1 MPWRRGQASVV
12 GQLVEWEVWV
22 ELVVRS
28 EGRLHVF
35 LPMLD
40 RGVDGLVHRLD
51 DERWIPVQVKGR
63 STLRNGS
70 LQITVPVGS
79 MVDPD
84 AIVIGAFLD
93 DDHLGP
99 FVLVVI
105 EREFRRLATRGT
117 RLGVPVLAAQ
127 VSMVLGRRSRWARHV
142 FPRELMA
149 EAMLAGVKPTV
160 RVPPLPLRRQGR
172 VARAVGFR
180 GEVEVIRRL
189 AETNELT
196 IYRPFPDL
204 ETAEV
209 VVLHEKSRRVLG
221 IQVKTIGV
229 DKRHSQNT
237 IDIDMAS
244 FRPSETT
251 SIVVVAWD
259 RDEDTFR
266 DQCLL
271 IPSLEVGRI
280 AEVKRGHLRFA
291 FNPRPEH
298 PGKLDSYRRPLDELG
313 RITVEQTRKQTGQ
326 ALGPPFRRQR

>member
-1 MPWRRGQASVV
+1 MELVPWRRGQASVV

-40 RGVDGLVHRLD
+40 HGIDGLVHRLD

-79 MVDPD
+79 MVDPE
-84 AIVIGAFLD
+84 ATVIGAFLD
-93 DDHLGP
+93 DDHLGSV
-99 FVLVVI
+99 VLVVT
-105 EREFRRLATRGT
+105 EREFRRLATRSK

-127 VSMVLGRRSRWARHV
+127 VSMVPGRRSRWARHV
-142 FPRELMA
+142 FPREQMA
-149 EAMLAGVKPTV
+149 EAMLAGVKPTL

-189 AETNELT
+189 AEMNELT

-209 VVLHEKSRRVLG
+209 VVLHELSRRVLG

-229 DKRHSQNT
+229 DRRHPHDT
-237 IDIDMAS
+237 VDIDMVS
-244 FRPSETT
+244 FRPSVTT
-251 SIVVVAWD
+251 TVVVMAWD
-259 RDEDTFR
+259 RDEAAFC
-266 DQCLL
+266 DQCLV
-271 IPSLEVGRI
+271 IPSMEVGQI
-280 AEVKRGHLRFA
+280 AAVTRGHLRFA
-291 FNPRPEH
+291 FNPH
-298 PGKLDSYRRPLDELG
+298 PYHKGKLDPYRRPLKELG
-313 RITVEQTRKQTGQ
+313 RITAEQTQ
-326 ALGPPFRRQR
+326 

>member
-1 MPWRRGQASVV
+1 VSWRRGQASVV
-12 GQLVEWEVWV
+12 GQVVEWEVWV

-51 DERWIPVQVKGR
+51 DERWIPIQVKGR
-63 STLRNGS
+63 SALRNGS
-70 LQITVPVGS
+70 MQITVPVGS

-99 FVLVVI
+99 VALVI
-105 EREFRRLATRGT
+105 TEREFRRLATRST

-127 VSMVLGRRSRWARHV
+127 VSLAPGRRSRWARHV

-172 VARAVGFR
+172 TARAVGFR

-189 AETNELT
+189 AEANELT

-209 VVLHEKSRRVLG
+209 VVLHERSRRVLG

-229 DKRHSQNT
+229 DKRHPHDT
-237 IDIDMAS
+237 VDIDMVS
-244 FRPSETT
+244 FRPSATT
-251 SIVVVAWD
+251 LIVVVAWD
-259 RDEDTFR
+259 RDQEAFC

-271 IPSLEVGRI
+271 IPSLEVGEI
-280 AEVKRGHLRFA
+280 TDVVRGHLRFA
-291 FNPRPEH
+291 FNPH
-298 PGKLDSYRRPLDELG
+298 PVHAGKLDSYRRSLQELG
-313 RITVEQTRKQTGQ
+313 RITVEQTRKRSG
-326 ALGPPFRRQR
+326 LV

>member
-22 ELVVRS
+22 ELVARS

-40 RGVDGLVHRLD
+40 RGIDGLVHRLD
-51 DERWIPVQVKGR
+51 DERWIPIQVKGR

-70 LQITVPVGS
+70 LVLTIQLVS

-84 AIVIGAFLD
+84 AIIIGAFLD

-99 FVLVVI
+99 VVLVI
-105 EREFRRLATRGT
+105 TEREFRRLAIRSH
-117 RLGVPVLAAQ
+117 RRGVPVVAAQ
-127 VSMVLGRRSRWARHV
+127 VSMVPGRRSRWARHV

-149 EAMLAGVKPTV
+149 EALLAGLKPTV
-160 RVPPLPLRRQGR
+160 HVPPLPLRRQGR
-172 VARAVGFR
+172 AARAVGFR

-189 AETNELT
+189 AETNDLT

-209 VVLHEKSRRVLG
+209 VVLHERSRRVLG

-229 DKRHSQNT
+229 DKRHPRDT
-237 IDIDMAS
+237 VDIDMTS
-244 FRPSETT
+244 FRPSATT

-259 RDEDTFR
+259 RDDETFR

-280 AEVKRGHLRFA
+280 AAVTRGHLRFA

-298 PGKLDSYRRPLDELG
+298 TGKLDSYRRPLDELG
-313 RITVEQTRKQTGQ
+313 RITVEQTR
-326 ALGPPFRRQR
+326 

>member
-1 MPWRRGQASVV
+1 VHWRRGQASVV
-12 GQLVEWEVWV
+12 GQAVEWEVWV

-70 LQITVPVGS
+70 LVLTIPVAS

-99 FVLVVI
+99 FVLVI
-105 EREFRRLATRGT
+105 TEREFRRLAVRST

-127 VSMVLGRRSRWARHV
+127 VSMVPGRRSRWSRHV
-142 FPRELMA
+142 FPRERMA
-149 EAMLAGVKPTV
+149 DALLAGLKPTIHI
-160 RVPPLPLRRQGR
+160 PPLPVRRQGR

-180 GEVEVIRRL
+180 GEVEVIRRM
-189 AETNELT
+189 AAMNELT

-209 VVLHEKSRRVLG
+209 VVVHEVSRRVLG

-229 DKRHSQNT
+229 DKRHPH
-237 IDIDMAS
+237 DMVDVDMVS
-244 FRPSETT
+244 FRPSATT
-251 SIVVVAWD
+251 VVVVVAWD
-259 RDEDTFR
+259 RDEGAFC
-266 DQCLL
+266 DQCLV
-271 IPSLEVGRI
+271 IPSLEIGQITKV
-280 AEVKRGHLRFA
+280 VRGHLRFA
-291 FNPRPEH
+291 FNPHPEN
-298 PGKLDSYRRPLDELG
+298 PGKQDAYRRPLNELG
-313 RITVEQTRKQTGQ
+313 EITVEQTRKQIGR
-326 ALGPPFRRQR
+326 ASGPRVGHQP

>member
-1 MPWRRGQASVV
+1 MAWRRGQASVV

-28 EGRLHVF
+28 QGRLHVF

-40 RGVDGLVHRLD
+40 RGVDALVHRLD

-70 LQITVPVGS
+70 LQLTIPAGS
-79 MVDPD
+79 LVDPS
-84 AIVIGAFLD
+84 AIIIGAFLV

-99 FVLVVI
+99 VVLVI
-105 EREFRRLATRGT
+105 TEREFRRLAVRSE
-117 RLGVPVLAAQ
+117 RLGVPALAAA
-127 VSMVLGRRSRWARHV
+127 VSMVPGRRSRWARHV

-149 EAMLAGVKPTV
+149 EAMLAGVKPAV
-160 RVPPLPLRRQGR
+160 RLPPRPLRRQGR

-209 VVLHEKSRRVLG
+209 VVVHEVSRRVLG

-229 DKRHSQNT
+229 DKRHPHDT
-237 IDIDMAS
+237 VDVDMVS
-244 FRPSETT
+244 FRPSATT
-251 SIVVVAWD
+251 TVVVVAWD
-259 RDEDTFR
+259 RDEAAFF
-266 DQCLL
+266 DQCLV
-271 IPSLEVGRI
+271 IPSLEIGQITKV
-280 AEVKRGHLRFA
+280 VRGHLRFA
-291 FNPRPEH
+291 FNPHPEH
-298 PGKLDSYRRPLDELG
+298 PGKLDSYRRPLKELG
-313 RITVEQTRKQTGQ
+313 RITVELTRKRIGQ
-326 ALGPPFRRQR
+326 A

>member
-1 MPWRRGQASVV
+1 MELLTWRRGQASVV

-28 EGRLHVF
+28 AGRLHVF

-51 DERWIPVQVKGR
+51 DERWVPVQVKGR
-63 STLRNGS
+63 SMLRNGS
-70 LQITVPVGS
+70 LQLTIPLAS

-84 AIVIGAFLD
+84 AIIIGAVLD

-99 FVLVVI
+99 VVLVI
-105 EREFRRLATRGT
+105 TEREFRRLGIRST
-117 RLGVPVLAAQ
+117 RLGRPVLAAA
-127 VSMVLGRRSRWARHV
+127 VSMVPGRRSRWARHV

-149 EAMLAGVKPTV
+149 EAMLAGVKSTV
-160 RVPPLPLRRQGR
+160 HVPPLPLRRQGR
-172 VARAVGFR
+172 AARAVGFR

-209 VVLHEKSRRVLG
+209 VVLHERSRRVMG

-229 DKRHSQNT
+229 DKRHPRDT
-237 IDIDMAS
+237 VDIDMTS
-244 FRPSETT
+244 FRPSATT
-251 SIVVVAWD
+251 WIVVVAWD
-259 RDEDTFR
+259 RDEEVFR

-280 AEVKRGHLRFA
+280 AAVTRGHLRFA

-298 PGKLDSYRRPLDELG
+298 AGKLDSYRRPLDELG
-313 RITVEQTRKQTGQ
+313 RITVAQTR
-326 ALGPPFRRQR
+326 

>member
-1 MPWRRGQASVV
+1 MPWHRGQASVV

-28 EGRLHVF
+28 EGRLHAF

-40 RGVDGLVHRLD
+40 RGVDALVHRLD

-70 LQITVPVGS
+70 LQIIVPVGS
-79 MVDPD
+79 LVDRK
-84 AIVIGAFLD
+84 AIVIGACLE

-99 FVLVVI
+99 VVLVI
-105 EREFRRLATRGT
+105 TEREFRRLAVKGT
-117 RLGVPVLAAQ
+117 RLGVAVLAAQ
-127 VSMVLGRRSRWARHV
+127 VSMVPGRRSRWARHV
-142 FPRELMA
+142 FPLGLMA
-149 EAMLAGVKPTV
+149 EAMLAGVKPTL

-189 AETNELT
+189 AEQDLLT

-209 VVLHEKSRRVLG
+209 VVLHELSRRVLG

-229 DKRHSQNT
+229 DKQHPHNT
-237 IDIDMAS
+237 VDIDMVS
-244 FRPSETT
+244 FRPSVTT
-251 SIVVVAWD
+251 TVVVVAWD
-259 RDEDTFR
+259 RDQAVFC
-266 DQCLL
+266 DQCLV
-271 IPSLEVGRI
+271 IPSMEVGQI
-280 AEVKRGHLRFA
+280 AAVRRGHLRFA
-291 FNPRPEH
+291 FNPH
-298 PGKLDSYRRPLDELG
+298 PDHAGKLDSYRRPLD
-313 RITVEQTRKQTGQ
+313 Q
-326 ALGPPFRRQR
+326 LGPIVLELTR

>member
-1 MPWRRGQASVV
+1 MTWRRGQASVV

-51 DERWIPVQVKGR
+51 DERWVPVQVKGR

-70 LQITVPVGS
+70 LQLTIPLGS
-79 MVDPD
+79 LVDPD
-84 AIVIGAFLD
+84 AVVIGAFLD

-99 FVLVVI
+99 FVLVI
-105 EREFRRLATRGT
+105 TEREFRRVATRST
-117 RLGVPVLAAQ
+117 RLGAPVLSGQ
-127 VSMVLGRRSRWARHV
+127 VSMVPGRRSRWARHV
-142 FPRELMA
+142 FPRDQMA
-149 EAMLAGVKPTV
+149 EAMLAGVMPTI
-160 RVPPLPLRRQGR
+160 RVPPAPLRRQGR
-172 VARAVGFR
+172 IARAVGFR

-189 AETNELT
+189 AEMNELT

-209 VVLHEKSRRVLG
+209 VVLHERSRRVLG
-221 IQVKTIGV
+221 MQVKTVGV
-229 DKRHSQNT
+229 DKRHPHDT
-237 IDIDMAS
+237 VDIDMTS
-244 FRPSETT
+244 FRPSTTT

-259 RDEDTFR
+259 RDDAAFCE
-266 DQCLL
+266 QCLL

-280 AEVKRGHLRFA
+280 AAVTRGHLRFA
-291 FNPRPEH
+291 FNPRPQH
-298 PGKLDSYRRPLDELG
+298 AGKLDSYRRPLEELG
-313 RITVEQTRKQTGQ
+313 RITVEQTRKRIGRASGQ
-326 ALGPPFRRQR
+326 PGSHQR

>member
-1 MPWRRGQASVV
+1 MV

-40 RGVDGLVHRLD
+40 RGVDALVHRLD

-63 STLRNGS
+63 SALRNGS

-99 FVLVVI
+99 SVLVI
-105 EREFRRLATRGT
+105 TERDFRRLATRGT
-117 RLGVPVLAAQ
+117 RLGVAALSAQ
-127 VSMVLGRRSRWARHV
+127 VSMVPGGRSRWARHV

-149 EAMLAGVKPTV
+149 DAMLAGVKPAF

-180 GEVEVIRRL
+180 GEVEVVRRL

-209 VVLHEKSRRVLG
+209 VALHEKSRRVLG

-229 DKRHSQNT
+229 DKRHPRDT
-237 IDIDMAS
+237 VDIDMRS
-244 FRPSETT
+244 FRPSATT

-259 RDEDTFR
+259 RDEEAFR

-271 IPSLEVGRI
+271 IPSLEVGQI
-280 AEVKRGHLRFA
+280 AAVTRGHLRFA
-291 FNPRPEH
+291 FNPQPEH
-298 PGKLDSYRRPLDELG
+298 AGKLDSYRRRLDQLG
-313 RITVEQTRKQTGQ
+313 SIVLDTLKTLT
-326 ALGPPFRRQR
+326 AARR

>member
-1 MPWRRGQASVV
+1 VELMPWRRGQASVV

-40 RGVDGLVHRLD
+40 RGVDALVHRLD

-70 LQITVPVGS
+70 LQLTIPLGS

-84 AIVIGAFLD
+84 AIIIGAFLD

-99 FVLVVI
+99 AALVVT
-105 EREFRRLATRGT
+105 EREFRRLAIRSH
-117 RLGVPVLAAQ
+117 RLGVPVVAAA
-127 VSMVLGRRSRWARHV
+127 VSMVPGRRSRWARHV
-142 FPRELMA
+142 FPRERMA
-149 EAMLAGVKPTV
+149 EALLGGVKPGV

-209 VVLHEKSRRVLG
+209 VVLHEQSRRVLG

-229 DKRHSQNT
+229 DKRHPRDT
-237 IDIDMAS
+237 VDIDMTS
-244 FRPSETT
+244 FRPSATT
-251 SIVVVAWD
+251 TIVVVAWD
-259 RDEDTFR
+259 RDEGAFR

-271 IPSLEVGRI
+271 IPLLDVGQI
-280 AEVKRGHLRFA
+280 AAVSRGHLRFA

-298 PGKLDSYRRPLDELG
+298 AGKLDSYRRPLDQLG
-313 RITVEQTRKQTGQ
+313 GIMVEQTR
-326 ALGPPFRRQR
+326 